1 MYVIKRLS
9 QDEVNKKSCEWFGLK
24 LSKTATLK
32 ELVKKLSKKWSIS
45 PDKLSFAEI
54 NGNRYVKV
62 ISVNNK
68 NNDMKIWDL
77 GLRSR
82 RIFTF
87 EQMDTLEYQK
97 RFIKEPKIIMKRKEQ
112 NTVKYYNSI
121 SELKPFQIVD
131 AQDYRGDWYRGIVLG
146 GKIRRRQDLSVKI
159 HFIEFGDK
167 WDEFYSD
174 DNINKIAPPGTYAE
188 EPSPKEFTLTVYH
201 QVNQSYFEGIPIL
214 VTLSS
219 EMTWD
224 EAYEEIVSQ
233 WSRFINLKSSYF
245 KERMRRNKLEKHKVK
260 DVTRCL
266 TEIIEEPPFKII
278 FVESTGKKWFFC
290 SLEAK
295 VWMPQDKER
304 RSELEKWRGWDMK
317 RGEDKIKWLLNC
329 SKNQSIYLAWS
340 EDDFKDIYMDIECFN
355 HKSASKLIDIEAQ
368 RENGISLTEWL
379 ELFVKEDTLDD
390 YQWDVS
396 ATFILINLE
405 MKEKIW
411 IKD

>member
-1 MYVIKRLS
+1 MIDSPIRDLFGGQTSCTVIWGNCEAKTINHESFYSLSLPLPATTELLLYVYVIKRLS
-9 QDEVNKKSCEWFGLK
+9 QDEVNKKICEWFGLK

-266 TEIIEEPPFKII
+266 TEI
-278 FVESTGKKWFFC
+278 
-290 SLEAK
+290 L
-295 VWMPQDKER
+295 
-304 RSELEKWRGWDMK
+304 
-317 RGEDKIKWLLNC
+317 
-329 SKNQSIYLAWS
+329 
-340 EDDFKDIYMDIECFN
+340 
-355 HKSASKLIDIEAQ
+355 
-368 RENGISLTEWL
+368 
-379 ELFVKEDTLDD
+379 
-390 YQWDVS
+390 
-396 ATFILINLE
+396 
-405 MKEKIW
+405 
-411 IKD
+411 